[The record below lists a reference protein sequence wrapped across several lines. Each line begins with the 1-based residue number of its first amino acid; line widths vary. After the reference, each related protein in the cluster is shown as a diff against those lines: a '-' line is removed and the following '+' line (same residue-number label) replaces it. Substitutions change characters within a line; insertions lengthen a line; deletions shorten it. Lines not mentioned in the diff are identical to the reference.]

1 MIIGNSFVYQGDF
14 NELIQ
19 QGLPC
24 GSVEATPREAYFT
37 WTQQLKQLQYV

>member
-19 QGLPC
+19 QGLPR
-24 GSVEATPREAYFT
+24 GSVETTPQGAYFT
-37 WTQQLKQLQYV
+37 GTRLTQ

>member
-14 NELIQ
+14 KELIQ

-24 GSVEATPREAYFT
+24 GSVETTPWGAYFT
-37 WTQQLKQLQYV
+37 GTQVTQ